1 MTFYSKIRCSKD
13 WIGSEISPTSIPA
26 DQWFFLNCSQQI
38 SRKWVQTIKSSA
50 LVFQDRGV
58 DIEISILEVLVHY
71 IKLIS
76 ITKLTECWNLLV
88 PLLREASNVSIQSQF
103 LLCSAVNHFVQRLF
117 ASPDQS
123 FDKKCSKD
131 LQEIVVK
138 VSLEYDVA
146 KSTIFF
152 QKINSWRQFAARRVV
167 HPNSGRLSGADDV
180 AA

>member
-1 MTFYSKIRCSKD
+1 M
-13 WIGSEISPTSIPA
+13 
-26 DQWFFLNCSQQI
+26 
-38 SRKWVQTIKSSA
+38 
-50 LVFQDRGV
+50 FQDRGV

-138 VSLEYDVA
+138 VSFKCGMA
-146 KSTIFF
+146 KVTMFSP
-152 QKINSWRQFAARRVV
+152 INSLLLRFAA
-167 HPNSGRLSGADDV
+167 H
-180 AA
+180 